1 MSSERKQKTG
11 FRVCF
16 EGSTGV
22 RIQLPGIYYLIPL
35 CRSLGGFCSLGVR
48 KGCGS
53 SAADGGERRKE
64 RTGRLVGVAVRLRF
78 VRFGSLQ
85 FSFFFFVMGLSFTT
99 LFFLFVVCVVH
110 FTTRVSRI
118 CVCRSSFFFRS
129 KRPDW
134 TGAFTSF
141 NPFFSV
147 LLGRIKSVVFCQ
159 DRPLSERTHA
169 ASSPVGTACLQLF
182 VNHA

>member
-99 LFFLFVVCVVH
+99 LFFLFVVCVVFFYYES
-110 FTTRVSRI
+110 FTNMRLQKLL
-118 CVCRSSFFFRS
+118 FFRS
-129 KRPDW
+129 ERPD
-134 TGAFTSF
+134 
-141 NPFFSV
+141 
-147 LLGRIKSVVFCQ
+147 
-159 DRPLSERTHA
+159 
-169 ASSPVGTACLQLF
+169 
-182 VNHA
+182 